1 MIANFF
7 NQTRPINFL
16 VLSIMV
22 FMIFIVALIN
32 ANSEVLDFF
41 FFIKNGAFLSVAIL
55 MIFVLNF
62 IIRKNSLSDDN
73 SYAIFFYMLLWSF
86 FPNTFVNEGVFIS
99 NFILLFAFRRIY
111 SLRSVIKTK
120 EKIFDGAFWIGIA
133 SLFYIWSLLFMILLY
148 AAILIFRK
156 ADWRNILIPLIG
168 LITPIFLSY
177 TYLLVFNDL
186 ESFARIWEIDYSFD
200 LSIYNSANYL
210 IPLVFIGLVAIISII
225 PTTNKSLLGKIDV
238 KSTWFLLIA
247 HIMVSLLIVFVAP
260 EKDASEFTFLFF
272 PLSILFANYL
282 QILKK
287 YWIKEAILYLFIII
301 GFVVYF

>member
-41 FFIKNGAFLSVAIL
+41 FFIKNVAFLSVAIL

-62 IIRKNSLSDDN
+62 IIRKNSLSEDN

-111 SLRSVIKTK
+111 SLRSSIKTK

-133 SLFYIWSLLFMILLY
+133 CLFYIWSMLFMILLY

-186 ESFARIWEIDYSFD
+186 ESFARIWEIDYSFG
-200 LSIYNSANYL
+200 LGIYNSANYL
-210 IPLVFIGLVAIISII
+210 IPIVFIGLVAIISII

-238 KSTWFLLIA
+238 KSTWFLLIG

-260 EKDASEFTFLFF
+260 EKDGSEFTFLFF

-287 YWIKEAILYLFIII
+287 YWIKEAILYLFILIA
-301 GFVVYF
+301 FVVYF

>member
-7 NQTRPINFL
+7 SQTRPINFL

-32 ANSEVLDFF
+32 ANSEVLDLF
-41 FFIKNGAFLSVAIL
+41 FFIKNGSFLAAAIL

-62 IIRKNSLSDDN
+62 IVRKNSLSEDN
-73 SYAIFFYMLLWSF
+73 SYAIFFYILLWSF
-86 FPNTFVNEGVFIS
+86 FPNSFVNEGVFIS
-99 NFILLFAFRRIY
+99 NFVLLFAFRRIY
-111 SLRSVIKTK
+111 SLRSLIKTK

-133 SLFYIWSLLFMILLY
+133 SLFYIWSLLFIILLY

-156 ADWRNILIPLIG
+156 ADLRNILIPLIG
-168 LITPIFLSY
+168 LITPVFLSY

-186 ESFARIWEIDYSFD
+186 ESFARIWEIDYS
-200 LSIYNSANYL
+200 LGLGIYNSSNYL
-210 IPLVFIGLVAIISII
+210 TPLVFIGLVAIISII
-225 PTTNKSLLGKIDV
+225 PTTKKTLVGKIDV
-238 KSTWFLLIA
+238 KSTWFLMIA
-247 HIMVSLLIVFVAP
+247 HILVSLLIVFVAP
-260 EKDASEFTFLFF
+260 EKDGSEFTFLFF

-301 GFVVYF
+301 AFVVYL